1 MTSLARVYDD
11 HAQALFGFVWNWTH
25 SDAETRDVI
34 QDVFAKLTAKPTI
47 LEGVSFPRA
56 FLIQMARHRLLDR
69 ERQKQRRSL
78 REASLTQEESLFA
91 DVEDPDATFFRNSLE
106 LSLAELPQLQRSVLY
121 RKLWE
126 ELTFSQIADTLDILP
141 NTAASRYRLG
151 LAKLREQL
159 RPLYEEI
166 QP

>member
-1 MTSLARVYDD
+1 M
-11 HAQALFGFVWNWTH
+11 
-25 SDAETRDVI
+25 
-34 QDVFAKLTAKPTI
+34 
-47 LEGVSFPRA
+47 
-56 FLIQMARHRLLDR
+56 
-69 ERQKQRRSL
+69 

-141 NTAASRYRLG
+141 NTAASR
-151 LAKLREQL
+151 
-159 RPLYEEI
+159 
-166 QP
+166 